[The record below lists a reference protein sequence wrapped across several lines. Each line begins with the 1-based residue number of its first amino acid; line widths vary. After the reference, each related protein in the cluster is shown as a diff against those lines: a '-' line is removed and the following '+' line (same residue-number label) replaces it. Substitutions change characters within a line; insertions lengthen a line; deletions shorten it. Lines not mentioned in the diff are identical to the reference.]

1 VTYDLP
7 ARSFLRRH
15 CLGLDAQF
23 VLAVFAVASV
33 IAGPE
38 AIRRGMTIF
47 LTPSNPAI
55 TFANHVGYP
64 GRR

>member
-1 VTYDLP
+1 MISLL
-7 ARSFLRRH
+7 AAF
-15 CLGLDAQF
+15 CGGIAWALDAQF
-23 VLAVFAVASV
+23 FLAVFAVASV
-33 IAGPE
+33 IADAE

-55 TFANHVGYP
+55 TFANHVAYP